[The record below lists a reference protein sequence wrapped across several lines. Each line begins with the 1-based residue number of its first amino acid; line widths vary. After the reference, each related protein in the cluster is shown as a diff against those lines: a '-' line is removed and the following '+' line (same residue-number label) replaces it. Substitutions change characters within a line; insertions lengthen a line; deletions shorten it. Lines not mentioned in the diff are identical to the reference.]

1 MAELVAL
8 LTPILWHTVRAQR
21 LDRESAEDV
30 VQIVWLRWCA
40 APSRSTSRRPYCNG

>member
-1 MAELVAL
+1 MAELVGL

-30 VQIVWLRWCA
+30 VQIDLA
-40 APSRSTSRRPYCNG
+40 RPRPRC